1 MDGVSPAQPAHLDN
15 FRLQADVQLHPF
27 GDGPTSVA
35 LDRAA
40 TAATARGSL
49 QHAALILADPSDT
62 DRANERCM
70 PREAERATCA
80 AQR

>member
-35 LDRAA
+35 LDRGA

-70 PREAERATCA
+70 PRDAERATCD